1 MLDPQSLSSIEIE
14 AHYTELAEK
23 EDKSKWVE
31 LPLETLK
38 KMYVTPEEKK
48 FLETKVIAKQSG
60 RNHPQDPDGTDPNMK
75 LYWIFR
81 ENTDETGNKTSV
93 GHSMTARGNVPQ
105 NKTAMTAIGDRL
117 TAAGADFNSKGVG
130 RSDVNENSNKGNGN
144 QRRTQK
150 GKGKGKEKKVGVQTF
165 FLQNLDQYPTISRCL
180 LIRPRKIECTDCHIT
195 LDQLQVKTAD
205 EIERAEFQSKIDSC

>member
-14 AHYTELAEK
+14 SYYTELAEK

-93 GHSMTARGNVPQ
+93 GHSMTARGNVPH

-130 RSDVNENSNKGNGN
+130 RSDVNENGSKGKDKDKRNG
-144 QRRTQK
+144 K
-150 GKGKGKEKKVGVQTF
+150 GKGKGKDKRKVGVQAFSFRTWTNTPPF
-165 FLQNLDQYPTISRCL
+165 PGAF
-180 LIRPRKIECTDCHIT
+180 
-195 LDQLQVKTAD
+195 
-205 EIERAEFQSKIDSC
+205 

>member
-14 AHYTELAEK
+14 AHYTEIAEK

-48 FLETKVIAKQSG
+48 ILETKVIAKQSG

-93 GHSMTARGNVPQ
+93 GHSMTARGNVPH
-105 NKTAMTAIGDRL
+105 NKTAMTAIGDRH

-130 RSDVNENSNKGNGN
+130 RSDVNENSNREKDDNGKKRTRKGG
-144 QRRTQK
+144 
-150 GKGKGKEKKVGVQTF
+150 GKGKDKNKKVGFKRFSFRTWTNTPPF
-165 FLQNLDQYPTISRCL
+165 PGAF
-180 LIRPRKIECTDCHIT
+180 
-195 LDQLQVKTAD
+195 
-205 EIERAEFQSKIDSC
+205 

>member
-14 AHYTELAEK
+14 AHYTEIAEK

-48 FLETKVIAKQSG
+48 ILETKVIAKQSG

-93 GHSMTARGNVPQ
+93 GHSMTARGNVPH

-130 RSDVNENSNKGNGN
+130 RSDVNENSNREKDDNGKKEPEKEEAKAKTKI
-144 QRRTQK
+144 RRWGSNVFPSELGPIPHHFQ
-150 GKGKGKEKKVGVQTF
+150 VPF
-165 FLQNLDQYPTISRCL
+165 DQAT
-180 LIRPRKIECTDCHIT
+180 KN
-195 LDQLQVKTAD
+195 
-205 EIERAEFQSKIDSC
+205 